1 MLLHAVST
9 TAKYTEEN
17 SHSATVQQA
26 ELQSCWLL
34 GCCTESQL
42 YNPQSWMP
50 PWCREES
57 AQREK
62 GAGTHISRASWFGIL
77 QELTSY
83 PSNGFQFCGSLYIFF
98 LFLQCRVWHSSY
110 LHDQWK
116 HQNEFSTATC
126 TKLHVLQSVADKQM
140 IVSTVTFIPQLNPMI
155 YGVCVKELFPRQV
168 TTTHLPDRSLK
179 WMKVII

>member
-1 MLLHAVST
+1 MQSAPPPSTLRRIHTLLQFSRLNSKA
-9 TAKYTEEN
+9 AGYLAAAQ
-17 SHSATVQQA
+17 SHSYITHRA
-26 ELQSCWLL
+26 EC
-34 GCCTESQL
+34 
-42 YNPQSWMP
+42 P
-50 PWCREES
+50 P
-57 AQREK
+57 
-62 GAGTHISRASWFGIL
+62 GAGKRVHKGKKE
-77 QELTSY
+77 QELT
-83 PSNGFQFCGSLYIFF
+83 FQGHHGLAYYKNWLLTLLTDFNFVEVYIFFF
-98 LFLQCRVWHSSY
+98 LFLQCRAWHSSY

-140 IVSTVTFIPQLNPMI
+140 ILSTVTFIPQLNPMI